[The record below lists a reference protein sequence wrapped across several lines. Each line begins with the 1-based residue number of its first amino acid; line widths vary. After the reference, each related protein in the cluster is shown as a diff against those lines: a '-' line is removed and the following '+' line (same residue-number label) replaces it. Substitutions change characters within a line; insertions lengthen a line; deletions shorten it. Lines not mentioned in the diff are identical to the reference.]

1 MDENINNVNI
11 SKQET
16 ADKVLNAFNI
26 LVEELVNEC
35 KSHCDCSS
43 CLYVSTC
50 KDHKYIEHPYTAVAL
65 LRNDYIRHLQNIKTK
80 EKQK

>member
-1 MDENINNVNI
+1 MTKDD
-11 SKQET
+11 QP
-16 ADKVLNAFNI
+16 DKILNAFNT
-26 LVEELVNEC
+26 LVDELVNEC

-50 KDHKYIEHPYTAVAL
+50 KDYKSVEYPYTALAL

-80 EKQK
+80 EK

>member
-1 MDENINNVNI
+1 MTKDDQPNKI
-11 SKQET
+11 
-16 ADKVLNAFNI
+16 LNAFNT
-26 LVEELVNEC
+26 LVDELVNEC

-50 KDHKYIEHPYTAVAL
+50 KDHKSVEHPYTAVAL
-65 LRNDYIRHLQNIKTK
+65 LRNDYIRHLQNIKIK

>member
-16 ADKVLNAFNI
+16 TDKVLNAFNI

-50 KDHKYIEHPYTAVAL
+50 KDHKYIEHPYIAVAL

>member
-1 MDENINNVNI
+1 MDENTNNVNI

-16 ADKVLNAFNI
+16 TDKVLNAFNI

-50 KDHKYIEHPYTAVAL
+50 KDYKYIEHPYTAVAL